1 MAPGHLS
8 TPASAAV
15 PGIDMDNAQTRALIE
30 GSQYPRPVVAMSVR
44 VYPKF
49 RGLSSRHGVQEAEV
63 TQNQGKLPTVTHNR
77 IQSSNRPFL
86 TSAESQPGVAEVLS
100 LSC

>member
-1 MAPGHLS
+1 MASGHLS

-49 RGLSSRHGVQEAEV
+49 GGLSSRHGVQEAELRRTRANYPLSHTAEFKV
-63 TQNQGKLPTVTHNR
+63 ATVH
-77 IQSSNRPFL
+77 F
-86 TSAESQPGVAEVLS
+86 
-100 LSC
+100 